1 MKFSQDK
8 RTHCGTYH
16 GNRSTIYNANVYAA
30 TPMRSPIQL
39 IDRQDVGLRVG
50 GSVVCHAIRL
60 YVARVDEFYFLIYGS
75 ATVTDQLIIIIIRS
89 VYDTSRIWYSKIWYN

>member
-1 MKFSQDK
+1 ME
-8 RTHCGTYH
+8 RPGGVPHYRYGP
-16 GNRSTIYNANVYAA
+16 GANYRRDLEHDLA
-30 TPMRSPIQL
+30 
-39 IDRQDVGLRVG
+39 
-50 GSVVCHAIRL
+50 CHAIRL